1 MIKFMDRSIWYYIK
15 RPMFTYGLIGRPR
28 GVRLYSLFIM
38 DLLEQDLLEY
48 RYVGTNPW
56 SSYKEWTIKGTNQQV
71 EYENICYYIVVL
83 LTKKRKEVENK
94 EQEASVKL
102 KMTLAL
108 QAIQTN
114 SEGETK

>member
-15 RPMFTYGLIGRPR
+15 RPMFTYGLIGHPR

-48 RYVGTNPW
+48 RSVGKNSW
-56 SSYKEWTIKGTNQQV
+56 SSYQEWVIKGTNQQV
-71 EYENICYYIVVL
+71 EYANICYYVAIL

-94 EQEASVKL
+94 EQEASVKR

-108 QAIQTN
+108 QTMQK
-114 SEGETK
+114 GETK